1 MNKECVVLA
10 LRGCPTL
17 HYSARWWLSFR
28 PLKSTTSSIHLYKAL
43 WPETPSICTS
53 VGVGLPCIHLG
64 IDTRFTAYI
73 QIIQTERHCVSQA
86 TVLAPLRTR
95 SHPPLRPRLS
105 RRSPMADEAEI
116 ASVISLI
123 QGMYINNV
131 SVIIFFS
138 NLQCPISANNNRLIP
153 LFLFL
158 ARHECARPCDRR
170 LGDRIG

>member
-1 MNKECVVLA
+1 MRCAVVA
-10 LRGCPTL
+10 LCPTL
-17 HYSARWWLSFR
+17 NYSASWWLSFG
-28 PLKSTTSSIHLYKAL
+28 PLKSTTSCIHSCKAF

-105 RRSPMADEAEI
+105 RRSPMADETEI
-116 ASVISLI
+116 DSVISLI

-131 SVIIFFS
+131 SVIIFFFQIC
-138 NLQCPISANNNRLIP
+138 NALPFPFQQTTAI
-153 LFLFL
+153 
-158 ARHECARPCDRR
+158 
-170 LGDRIG
+170 